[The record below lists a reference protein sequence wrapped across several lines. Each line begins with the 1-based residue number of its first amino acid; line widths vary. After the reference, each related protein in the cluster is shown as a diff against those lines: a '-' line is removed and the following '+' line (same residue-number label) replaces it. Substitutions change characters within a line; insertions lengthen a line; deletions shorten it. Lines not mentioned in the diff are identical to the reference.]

1 MYVILKVEIF
11 HQVNNLL
18 DTLDESMLLQVRLT
32 VHREDVLSDVTGK
45 EMAEIEALVEEAAE
59 VVDTSHQKNPNY
71 YSTYTIRYLLKRQDD
86 GSWRFCEGDVQ
97 NPS

>member
-11 HQVNNLL
+11 HQVNNLV
-18 DTLDESMLLQVRLT
+18 DTLDESMLLQLT
-32 VHREDVLSDVTGK
+32 VLWADVLSDVTGK

-71 YSTYTIRYLLKRQDD
+71 YRCCGSFQEIHILLRQGVSVDKI
-86 GSWRFCEGDVQ
+86 
-97 NPS
+97 